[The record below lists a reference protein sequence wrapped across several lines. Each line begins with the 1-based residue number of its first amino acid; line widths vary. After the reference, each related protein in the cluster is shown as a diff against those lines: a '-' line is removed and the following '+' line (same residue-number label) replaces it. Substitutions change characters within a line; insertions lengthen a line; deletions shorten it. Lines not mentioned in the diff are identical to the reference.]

1 MKNWYIY
8 FVAMMAIYGLG
19 CNRTTSKK
27 QVMQIGPADAQCLN
41 CDTLGTT
48 VRMNMIQNHYPLDTK
63 NVYAILLNPKRKSLI
78 FGGDWTLQKWE
89 NGSWMGAKM
98 NGMYGF
104 GDVGMQLN
112 FAPDYYC
119 FSYPVS
125 CYRITSGKYRIIQSF
140 HDGRTEN
147 CFTEKYYVMRT
158 KLLLGVLAWFAA
170 CTLQAQEVNDRYI
183 EVTGTSEIE
192 IVPDKIHYLIE
203 IREYFE
209 EEFDGK
215 SKSEEYRTK
224 VPLGQIEQQLWKVLI
239 DVGIPKEAVR
249 TQEVGDY
256 WRRQGQDFLV
266 SKKYDITLTDFKQID
281 EIVKRID
288 TRGVN
293 TMRIGEL
300 ENKDMLVYHQKGKIE
315 ALKAAQRKATY
326 LVEALGKKLGAVIR
340 IVEDGNIGMSS
351 LFSAQS
357 NVRASDA
364 ASFDGFRTIKRHY
377 SMQVRFEI
385 TD

>member
-1 MKNWYIY
+1 
-8 FVAMMAIYGLG
+8 
-19 CNRTTSKK
+19 
-27 QVMQIGPADAQCLN
+27 
-41 CDTLGTT
+41 
-48 VRMNMIQNHYPLDTK
+48 
-63 NVYAILLNPKRKSLI
+63 
-78 FGGDWTLQKWE
+78 
-89 NGSWMGAKM
+89 
-98 NGMYGF
+98 
-104 GDVGMQLN
+104 
-112 FAPDYYC
+112 
-119 FSYPVS
+119 
-125 CYRITSGKYRIIQSF
+125 
-140 HDGRTEN
+140 
-147 CFTEKYYVMRT
+147 MRT

-315 ALKAAQRKATY
+315 ALKAAQRKAAY
-326 LVEALGKKLGAVIR
+326 LVEALGKKLGEVIR
-340 IVEDGNIGMSS
+340 IVEDGNAGMSS
-351 LFSAQS
+351 FLNAQS

-364 ASFDGFRTIKRHY
+364 VSFDGFRTIKKYY

>member
-1 MKNWYIY
+1 
-8 FVAMMAIYGLG
+8 
-19 CNRTTSKK
+19 
-27 QVMQIGPADAQCLN
+27 
-41 CDTLGTT
+41 
-48 VRMNMIQNHYPLDTK
+48 
-63 NVYAILLNPKRKSLI
+63 
-78 FGGDWTLQKWE
+78 
-89 NGSWMGAKM
+89 
-98 NGMYGF
+98 
-104 GDVGMQLN
+104 
-112 FAPDYYC
+112 
-119 FSYPVS
+119 
-125 CYRITSGKYRIIQSF
+125 
-140 HDGRTEN
+140 
-147 CFTEKYYVMRT
+147 MRT
-158 KLLLGVLAWFAA
+158 KLLLWIFALFA
-170 CTLQAQEVNDRYI
+170 VCALQAKEVNDRYI

-215 SKSEEYRTK
+215 SKPEGYRTK
-224 VPLGQIEQQLWKVLI
+224 VPLEQIEQQLWKVLA
-239 DVGIPKEAVR
+239 DVGILKEAVR

-315 ALKAAQRKATY
+315 ALKAAQRKAAY

-364 ASFDGFRTIKRHY
+364 ASFDGFRTIKKYY